1 MHFLFII
8 YHNQG
13 VSTDVG
19 MRRLLNFLFQ
29 SFLTVEGVSVSAVD
43 FLIFFSYSSLLQVSE
58 GVLSG
63 KRESEDVLILFSH
76 NGSLQVRGSVQT
88 GSQRTS

>member
-1 MHFLFII
+1 
-8 YHNQG
+8 
-13 VSTDVG
+13 
-19 MRRLLNFLFQ
+19 MRRLLNFLFH
-29 SFLTVEGVSVSAVD
+29 SFPTVEGVSVSAVD
-43 FLIFFSYSSLLQVSE
+43 FLIFFSYSSLQVSE

-63 KRESEDVLILFSH
+63 KRESEDFLILFSH